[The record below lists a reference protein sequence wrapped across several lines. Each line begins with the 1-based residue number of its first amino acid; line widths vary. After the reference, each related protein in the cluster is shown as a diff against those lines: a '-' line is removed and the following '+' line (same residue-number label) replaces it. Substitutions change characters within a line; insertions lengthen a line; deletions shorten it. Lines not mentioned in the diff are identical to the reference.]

1 MHPPAPSGMKGAHAD
16 GVFAFVGAPMPVEAA
31 RLAPCPAIAN
41 EDIAGWPSRAY
52 RLCGGGAT
60 IYVAAASWLALR
72 AHIGVGHSKT
82 PSGARG
88 RPAGDPAARASSRPG
103 RIGRMGARSAG
114 GIAPGRPSPLP
125 RLWRLLHKDG
135 RQGPRGNDCASWENS
150 DGSAESARAP

>member
-1 MHPPAPSGMKGAHAD
+1 MKGAHAD

-52 RLCGGGAT
+52 RLCGGGTT
-60 IYVAAASWLALR
+60 IHVVAASWLAPR

-82 PSGARG
+82 PSGAQG

-114 GIAPGRPSPLP
+114 GIAPGRPS
-125 RLWRLLHKDG
+125 LWRLLHKDG
-135 RQGPRGNDCASWENS
+135 RQGPRGNDCASWENP
-150 DGSAESARAP
+150 DGSAESARAPE

>member
-1 MHPPAPSGMKGAHAD
+1 MKGAHAD

-52 RLCGGGAT
+52 RLCGGGTT
-60 IYVAAASWLALR
+60 IYVAAASWLAPR

-82 PSGARG
+82 PSGAQ
-88 RPAGDPAARASSRPG
+88 
-103 RIGRMGARSAG
+103 ARSAG
-114 GIAPGRPSPLP
+114 GIAPGRPSPLPP

-135 RQGPRGNDCASWENS
+135 RQGPRGNDCASWENP
-150 DGSAESARAP
+150 DGSAESSRAP

>member
-1 MHPPAPSGMKGAHAD
+1 MKGAHAD

-52 RLCGGGAT
+52 RLCGGGTT
-60 IYVAAASWLALR
+60 IYVAAASWLAPR

-82 PSGARG
+82 PSGAR
-88 RPAGDPAARASSRPG
+88 
-103 RIGRMGARSAG
+103 SAG
-114 GIAPGRPSPLP
+114 GIAPGRPSPLPP

>member
-1 MHPPAPSGMKGAHAD
+1 MKGAHAD

-52 RLCGGGAT
+52 RLCGGAT
-60 IYVAAASWLALR
+60 IYVAAASWLAPR

-82 PSGARG
+82 PSGAQG
-88 RPAGDPAARASSRPG
+88 RPAGIPPQGHLPVPAGSAG
-103 RIGRMGARSAG
+103 WGARSAG
-114 GIAPGRPSPLP
+114 GNRAGTPVPAPP

-135 RQGPRGNDCASWENS
+135 RQGPRGNDCASWENP